1 MCFSSIVTAA
11 ILLMEQRLWPNKHP
25 SNHLNSFS
33 QPKASKKQFFS
44 SYWLDDPPGEMLA
57 TFKDVLSQEKLG

>member
-1 MCFSSIVTAA
+1 
-11 ILLMEQRLWPNKHP
+11 MEQRLWPNKHP